1 MPNFLVHDGTTIVNA
16 IVADSL
22 EVAQSVT
29 GLTAFPAEDG
39 GPWIGW
45 TFSGDAWIA
54 PPVEEPSPEPVT
66 VTLEEPSPVFSIVTP
81 EQEAALIDAG
91 WTPPAEDPSTPEAQ

>member
-1 MPNFLVHDGTTIVNA
+1 MKNFLVHDGTTILNA

-45 TFSGDAWIA
+45 TYSGDAWI
-54 PPVEEPSPEPVT
+54 PPTPEEPAQENM
-66 VTLEEPSPVFSIVTP
+66 IVTP

-91 WTPPAEDPSTPEAQ
+91 WIPPSEDLPAPESP